1 MPESESIFS
10 YDGSSYAMFHHPDH
24 TPVFVAQLNPT
35 SEQIAVCGEDKQC
48 LYDFVQT
55 GNEEI
60 AVSTMK
66 TAATNEMDSM
76 ILSKHL
82 PNTHQLHSTNCLV
95 TVSISSYN

>member
-10 YDGSSYAMFHHPDH
+10 YDGSSYTMFHHPDH

-35 SEQIAVCGEDKQC
+35 SEQIAICGEDKQC

-82 PNTHQLHSTNCLV
+82 PNTHRLHSTSMSCNG
-95 TVSISSYN
+95 ISKLL